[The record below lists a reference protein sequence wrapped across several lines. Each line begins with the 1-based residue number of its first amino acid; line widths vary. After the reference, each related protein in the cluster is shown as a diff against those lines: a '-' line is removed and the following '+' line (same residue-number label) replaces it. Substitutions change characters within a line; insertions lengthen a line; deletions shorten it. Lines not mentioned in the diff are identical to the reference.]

1 VDQLLAS
8 LSVGS
13 KRRDVAQL
21 AFNSQ
26 GSMLVALSSDMEHS
40 LTVFDWR
47 KGTKVLYHRMCSIT
61 VECVLLL

>member
-1 VDQLLAS
+1 MDQLLAS

-40 LTVFDWR
+40 LYLRLAQGHQGV
-47 KGTKVLYHRMCSIT
+47 IP
-61 VECVLLL
+61 